1 MEQHHHKVIF
11 QNLMEQLFLSN
22 YKFNNG
28 GIIWRP

>member
-28 GIIWRP
+28 GII